1 MVLALAGTTLLN
13 LDTDAIGENAQGEK
27 IYLRDVWPTN
37 AEIQQA
43 MASVTSD
50 MFSAQYA
57 DVFTGDETVRS
68 SAIELASEIAENA
81 PLALMSMREQM
92 RPGLAEAVN
101 NVTTIESR
109 EQKWL
114 QGTNDHKE
122 GIKAVSEKRPGMFT
136 GT

>member
-1 MVLALAGTTLLN
+1 MTGRRVS
-13 LDTDAIGENAQGEK
+13 GETAFEWG
-27 IYLRDVWPTN
+27 LG
-37 AEIQQA
+37 
-43 MASVTSD
+43 
-50 MFSAQYA
+50 
-57 DVFTGDETVRS
+57 DVFTDNETVRA

-122 GIKAVSEKRPGMFT
+122 GIKAVSEKRPGVFT
-136 GT
+136 GS